1 LYAPGERG
9 EVGRMAGEVR
19 GEGIPPT
26 PPAPLLAA
34 SPAVSAEY
42 GLVVGEGESV
52 RDDAEGVLRW

>member
-1 LYAPGERG
+1 
-9 EVGRMAGEVR
+9 MAGEVR

-42 GLVVGEGESV
+42 GLVAGEGESV

>member
-1 LYAPGERG
+1 
-9 EVGRMAGEVR
+9 MAGEVR

-26 PPAPLLAA
+26 PPTPLLAA